1 MNSIMNNQQ
10 PTPVEVRLKK
20 FTSSLDITWAD
31 GELSKIAGGNLRR
44 HCACSGCRSR
54 KMIGTELITDSGR
67 IKKINLRGST
77 GLQIIFADGHDRGVF
92 PWAYLHAIAN
102 GAALDYLDQ

>member
-1 MNSIMNNQQ
+1 
-10 PTPVEVRLKK
+10 
-20 FTSSLDITWAD
+20 
-31 GELSKIAGGNLRR
+31 
-44 HCACSGCRSR
+44 
-54 KMIGTELITDSGR
+54 MIGTELITDSGR
-67 IKKINLRGST
+67 IKKINLMGST

>member
-1 MNSIMNNQQ
+1 MNKQLSI
-10 PTPVEVRLKK
+10 PVEIRLKK
-20 FTSSLDITWAD
+20 ITSSLDITWSD
-31 GELSKIAGGNLRR
+31 GEMSHISGGSLRR

-54 KMIGTELITDSGR
+54 QVIGTELITDSA
-67 IKKINLRGST
+67 KVTKINLMGST

-102 GAALDYLDQ
+102 GCALDFLDQ